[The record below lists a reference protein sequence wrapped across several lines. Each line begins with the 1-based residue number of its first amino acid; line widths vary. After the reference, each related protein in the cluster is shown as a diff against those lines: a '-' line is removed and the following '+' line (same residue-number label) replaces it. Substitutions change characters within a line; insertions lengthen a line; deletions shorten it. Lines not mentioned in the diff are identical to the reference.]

1 MVTARILQ
9 PDLLGLNHEYKV
21 GQIAQPLR
29 ASLSSFVKWVRFHH
43 LPHSTLNMTDTQ
55 EVLKEGQRC
64 YWLKKKNVT
73 STARHDI
80 LVPRVFCFLF
90 FFPTN
95 HMINVSSDFAQLPL
109 EVKNVLLEGLIH
121 FVSHIRFGHIYML
134 NGKMKAKEQNFP
146 NQIR

>member
-64 YWLKKKNVT
+64 YWLKKKMLLVLQGMT
-73 STARHDI
+73 SWY
-80 LVPRVFCFLF
+80 LEFFVFCFF
-90 FFPTN
+90 
-95 HMINVSSDFAQLPL
+95 SQ
-109 EVKNVLLEGLIH
+109 
-121 FVSHIRFGHIYML
+121 
-134 NGKMKAKEQNFP
+134 
-146 NQIR
+146 QII